1 MRRQELL
8 KHISQG
14 LVELCANDAEKL
26 LKSLPGSRVIKE
38 VYNNLSSKDVVDAV
52 VDVCESALDG
62 AGGAGTEEGGAQF
75 SLYKDPVGHRALKN
89 LILCDAE
96 REVPLFSKS
105 LVDRLGDRLADMAK
119 SNRGA
124 FVVAALFKVP
134 SLRSQVQEKLKASKK
149 KLTKLLKE
157 KGVTAG
163 YAALLKEI

>member
-1 MRRQELL
+1 
-8 KHISQG
+8 
-14 LVELCANDAEKL
+14 
-26 LKSLPGSRVIKE
+26 
-38 VYNNLSSKDVVDAV
+38 
-52 VDVCESALDG
+52 
-62 AGGAGTEEGGAQF
+62 
-75 SLYKDPVGHRALKN
+75 
-89 LILCDAE
+89 LCDAE

-149 KLTKLLKE
+149 KLTKLSKE
-157 KGVTAG
+157 KGSTAG